1 MPDDLAPRGFYEGL
15 TARSLMAGWARREHP
30 TGSKS
35 NMCVHVWRA
44 AEARAALQE
53 ASRFVGTDVAER
65 RNLIMVNP
73 APGNTYATTRN
84 IVAAYQMIQ
93 PGETARSHRHTPAAL
108 RLVLDAAD
116 DVYTVVDG
124 MRVDMTPGDVVL
136 TPSWCWH
143 GHANDG
149 NEAAFWLDFLDVPF
163 VQHLEATLFEPHPE
177 AFQRPTQRSSA
188 FCIPLT
194 TALAGQQTCT
204 ASRFPRKQCRLSGCT
219 RSDCNPVLL
228 PNVANKWRTTS
239 TRSSPGPCM
248 PRSTGRRTKSLH
260 AVTFWLCRCARG
272 TCCMGSMMRPCC
284 GSPTSRSWR
293 SSACYATLEHSV

>member
-194 TALAGQQTCT
+194 TALAG
-204 ASRFPRKQCRLSGCT
+204 
-219 RSDCNPVLL
+219 
-228 PNVANKWRTTS
+228 RTDMHS
-239 TRSSPGPCM
+239 VEISKEAM
-248 PRSTGRRTKSLH
+248 PTIGLH
-260 AVTFWLCRCARG
+260 AIRLQSGAATERRQEMANNLYAVVSGTVHATIDGQADEVLARG
-272 TCCMGSMMRPCC
+272 DVLAVPLRQGHVLH
-284 GSPTSRSWR
+284 GIDD
-293 SSACYATLEHSV
+293 ATLLRVTDEPIMAKFGLLRHA

>member
-1 MPDDLAPRGFYEGL
+1 M
-15 TARSLMAGWARREHP
+15 
-30 TGSKS
+30 
-35 NMCVHVWRA
+35 WRA

-124 MRVDMTPGDVVL
+124 KRVDMTPGDVVL

-149 NEAAFWLDFLDVPF
+149 SETAFWLDFLDVPF
-163 VQHLEATLFEPHPE
+163 VRHVEATFFEHHPD
-177 AFQRPTQRSSA
+177 AFQRPTERDSA
-188 FCIPLT
+188 FRIPLAT
-194 TALAGQQTCT
+194 VLGRPNRHAQRRDRQGCDADDRVARDPAAIRGITE
-204 ASRFPRKQCRLSGCT
+204 SCT
-219 RSDCNPVLL
+219 RL
-228 PNVANKWRTTS
+228 RTTS
-239 TRSSPGPCM
+239 MPSSPGPCV
-248 PRSTGRRTKSLH
+248 PPSTITKMSSLDE
-260 AVTFWLCRCARG
+260 AT
-272 TCCMGSMMRPCC
+272 C
-284 GSPTSRSWR
+284 GSLMNRS
-293 SSACYATLEHSV
+293 

>member
-15 TARSLMAGWARREHP
+15 AARSLMAGWARREQ
-30 TGSKS
+30 SAVS
-35 NMCVHVWRA
+35 RSEMRVHVWRA

-73 APGNTYATTRN
+73 TPGNTYATTRN
-84 IVAAYQMIQ
+84 LVAAYQMIQ

-124 MRVDMTPGDVVL
+124 KRVDMTPGDVVL

-149 NEAAFWLDFLDVPF
+149 NETAFWLDFLDVPF
-163 VQHLEATLFEPHPE
+163 VRHVEATFFEPHPD
-177 AFQRPTQRSSA
+177 AFQRPTQRDSA
-188 FCIPLT
+188 FRIPLAT
-194 TALAGQQTCT
+194 VLANQ
-204 ASRFPRKQCRLSGCT
+204 SGIH
-219 RSDCNPVLL
+219 SVEIAKDL
-228 PNVANKWRTTS
+228 
-239 TRSSPGPCM
+239 M
-248 PRSTGRRTKSLH
+248 PTIGLH
-260 AVTFWLCRCARG
+260 AIRLPSGDKAR
-272 TCCMGSMMRPCC
+272 
-284 GSPTSRSWR
+284 
-293 SSACYATLEHSV
+293 

>member
-15 TARSLMAGWARREHP
+15 TSRHLLPGWARGEQP
-30 TGSKS
+30 AGSQS
-35 NMCVHVWRA
+35 EMRVHVWRA
-44 AEARAALQE
+44 AGARAALQE

-124 MRVDMTPGDVVL
+124 KRVDMTPGDVVL

-149 NEAAFWLDFLDVPF
+149 SETAFWLDFLDVPF
-163 VQHLEATLFEPHPE
+163 VRHVEAMFFEHHPE
-177 AFQRPTQRSSA
+177 EFQRPTERDSA
-188 FCIPLT
+188 FRIPLAT
-194 TALAGQQTCT
+194 VLAG
-204 ASRFPRKQCRLSGCT
+204 
-219 RSDCNPVLL
+219 
-228 PNVANKWRTTS
+228 RTGMHS
-239 TRSSPGPCM
+239 IEIAKDVM
-248 PRSTGRRTKSLH
+248 PTIGLH
-260 AVTFWLCRCARG
+260 AIRLPSGTATEELHETANNIYAVVSGTVRATIDGQAEQFLGRG
-272 TCCMGSMMRPCC
+272 DVLAVPLWHGHALH
-284 GSPTSRSWR
+284 GVED
-293 SSACYATLEHSV
+293 ATLLRVTDEPIMAKFGLLRHA